1 MALAAAGVVVVV
13 ASQATP
19 RAPRVNCGLKG
30 GHPLRGAMMIDTRA
44 AEQRMKEA

>member
-19 RAPRVNCGLKG
+19 RAPRVNCGFK
-30 GHPLRGAMMIDTRA
+30 RA
-44 AEQRMKEA
+44 IIHSGDHMSTPAHFHSNFEP